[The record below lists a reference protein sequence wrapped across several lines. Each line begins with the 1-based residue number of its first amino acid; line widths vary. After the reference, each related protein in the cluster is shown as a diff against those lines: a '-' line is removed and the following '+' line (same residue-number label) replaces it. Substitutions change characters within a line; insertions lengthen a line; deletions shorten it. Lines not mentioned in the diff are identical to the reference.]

1 MNLDFKLLKMMATEQ
16 HKSSVLAKLMSFD
29 PLPPHQQQTV
39 YRRQEVFYDN
49 YMQRVASIGLHEKRS
64 RSRLRTSREKPKI
77 KKNLINKDSC
87 NGMQG
92 LKSPVVDHQTRKNDL
107 GAKSLVLIPNLG
119 SVKRESKP
127 LFLVDSHSGWEFK
140 KQLLERSKR
149 TKVCQEIW
157 STKLGG
163 MSSVVDLES
172 KERSELGTRVVTSNY
187 DGWKDKSV
195 TKLPILKKFNKS
207 SRGNTKLKNA
217 TKGDL
222 RLSSVGRD
230 KNASTNSRAAELSCS
245 FDVSFVT
252 ELPCEEG
259 FTPLSCIDVNDEL
272 TRSTGEAYQ
281 ASPNSVLEPDNSSSS
296 ENGESVCADLNG
308 LWMKLQLLKSESE
321 ENESNKSDT
330 VVLSNEDA
338 TERSVSVGQNTKP
351 VRCLGPKESQHF
363 SYLVNVLN
371 EMGFHGDNMELDFEK
386 CMTSPIIFKKLEKK
400 YENQKSW
407 SKADR
412 RLLFDRINI
421 GLTEVVWSK
430 SLRRKM
436 SNVLQRDV
444 VEEELW
450 NMLLSQESEVNVDLT
465 KSSVWEEP
473 WLELRDEV
481 DSIVVEIEAFLFN
494 EFATELVTV

>member
-1 MNLDFKLLKMMATEQ
+1 MMATEQ
-16 HKSSVLAKLMSFD
+16 NKSSVIAKLMSFD
-29 PLPPHQQQTV
+29 PLPPRQQQPTV

-49 YMQRVASIGLHEKRS
+49 YMQRVASIGSDEK

-107 GAKSLVLIPNLG
+107 GAKSLVLLRPNLG

-127 LFLVDSHSGWEFK
+127 SFLVDSHSGWEFK

-157 STKLGG
+157 STKRVCNLGG
-163 MSSVVDLES
+163 MSSVMDLES
-172 KERSELGTRVVTSNY
+172 KERSELGTRVVISNY

-207 SRGNTKLKNA
+207 SRGNTKIKNA

-222 RLSSVGRD
+222 RLSSVGRV

-245 FDVSFVT
+245 FDVSFVK

-308 LWMKLQLLKSESE
+308 LWMKLQILKSESE
-321 ENESNKSDT
+321 ENESNNSES
-330 VVLSNEDA
+330 VVLSNENA

-371 EMGFHGDNMELDFEK
+371 EIGFHGDNMELDFEK

-473 WLELRDEV
+473 WLDSRDEV

-494 EFATELVTV
+494 EFATELVAV

>member
-1 MNLDFKLLKMMATEQ
+1 MMATEQ
-16 HKSSVLAKLMSFD
+16 HKSSVIAKLMSFD
-29 PLPPHQQQTV
+29 ALPPRQQQPTV

-49 YMQRVASIGLHEKRS
+49 YMQRVASIGSDEKRS

-107 GAKSLVLIPNLG
+107 GAKSLVLLRPNLG

-149 TKVCQEIW
+149 TKACQETW
-157 STKLGG
+157 SAKRVCNLGG

-207 SRGNTKLKNA
+207 SRGNTKIKNA
-217 TKGDL
+217 MKGDL

-230 KNASTNSRAAELSCS
+230 KNAYTNSRAAELSCS
-245 FDVSFVT
+245 FDVSFVK

-308 LWMKLQLLKSESE
+308 LWMKLQILKSESE

-386 CMTSPIIFKKLEKK
+386 CMTSPIIFKTLEKK

-494 EFATELVTV
+494 EFATELVVV